1 MRSLTLKLT
10 LAFLL
15 VSVVGAVLVAL
26 LVNWQTQ
33 REFDQLVYNLY
44 QDDWRI

>member
-15 VSVVGAVLVAL
+15 VGVLGAGFVAL
-26 LVNWQTQ
+26 LINWQTGQ
-33 REFDQLVYNLY
+33 EFDAYVQDLY
-44 QDDWRI
+44 QDDL